1 MMNFLKKL
9 NTRKKIKKNFL
20 NLFKNGKKNLNSKNI
35 ILTEFGN
42 SNFNHI
48 AFAYICDIVSQK
60 FNAKIVAYP
69 GYQLLSSNLSHN
81 FLNKI
86 KWIIGNFLSLSSF
99 GVHKSF
105 GVSEIFW
112 PKVNHKI
119 TLKALRE
126 FRSYDKIIKSNEDL
140 EKYKIKDIL
149 VGDLVYD
156 SFLKKTLLPTLDVGS
171 KEFKFFFLD
180 CLKLFY
186 YWENYFKK
194 NKVKSLVLYHCVYM
208 SALPSRFALKKKIPT
223 YVADI
228 GKLYRLSGKRNF
240 NHLEYLDYKKKFNS
254 FTPIEKEK
262 KLNQA
267 KKLLSER
274 FSGNLSS
281 ELYYMSK
288 SAFGVSNKKRLLK
301 KSDRLKILISAH
313 AFCDSP
319 HVFGE
324 AFFPDFY
331 IWLQNLGE
339 ISNKTNYDWYI
350 KCHPDPQTYFDNTAD
365 VIKKFVKKYP
375 KIIYLK
381 PRSSHNQIINEGIDY
396 VLTVYG
402 TISGEY
408 PYFGV
413 NVINASKNHSQIK
426 YNFTITPKNRKE
438 YIDLIKNLK
447 KPNRINSKK
456 EILEHHYMKYIY
468 YNNKWFFN
476 DINDVK
482 NSIHGYKNF
491 FTDSMYQYWIKNF
504 DLKKHLKLYQKVK
517 KFIYSYQYILINR

>member
-1 MMNFLKKL
+1 MNFLKKF
-9 NTRKKIKKNFL
+9 NIRKKIKKKFS
-20 NLFKNGKKNLNSKNI
+20 NLFKNGKKNLIKKNI

-60 FNAKIVAYP
+60 FNAKVVAFP
-69 GYQLLSSNLSHN
+69 GYQLLSSNLSQN
-81 FLNKI
+81 FLHKV
-86 KWIIGNFLSLSSF
+86 KWKIGNLLSISSF
-99 GVHKSF
+99 GVHRSF
-105 GVSEIFW
+105 GVSDIFW
-112 PKVNHKI
+112 PKINHEI
-119 TLKALRE
+119 NLKALRE
-126 FRSYDKIIKSNEDL
+126 FKSYDKTIKSNDDL

-149 VGDLVYD
+149 VGDLIYD

-194 NKVKSLVLYHCVYM
+194 HEVKSLVLYHSVYM
-208 SALPSRFALKKKIPT
+208 SALPLRFALVKKIPT

-228 GKLYRLSGKRNF
+228 GKLYCLSRKRNF
-240 NHLEYLDYKKKFNS
+240 NCLEYLDYKKKFS
-254 FTPIEKEK
+254 TFTSTEK
-262 KLNQA
+262 KNKLDQA
-267 KKLLSER
+267 KKILSEK

-288 SAFGVSNKKRLLK
+288 SAFGLGNKKKLLK
-301 KSDRLKILISAH
+301 KSNRLKILISPH

-319 HVFGE
+319 HIFGKT
-324 AFFPDFY
+324 FFPDFY

-350 KCHPDPQTYFDNTAD
+350 KCHPDPQTYFDNTTD

-375 KIIYLK
+375 KITYLK
-381 PRSSHNQIINEGIDY
+381 PSSAHNQIINEGIDY

-413 NVINASKNHSQIK
+413 NAINASKNHSQINYK
-426 YNFTITPKNRKE
+426 FTITPKNRKE
-438 YIDLIKNLK
+438 YLDLIKNLK
-447 KPNRINSKK
+447 KPNRINKK
-456 EILEHHYMKYIY
+456 EEILEHHYMKYVY
-468 YNNKWFFN
+468 YNEKWFFN
-476 DINDVK
+476 DINNVK
-482 NSIHGYKNF
+482 DSLNGYKNF
-491 FTDSMYQYWIKNF
+491 FTVEMYQYWIKNF
-504 DLKKHLKLYQKVK
+504 DLEEHLKLYKKVK
-517 KFIYSYQYILINR
+517 KFIYSNEYILIN